1 MRRFFLSLLVII
13 GTSINA
19 SAATI
24 SWKSSDLPYDSKTAS
39 CEEILT
45 HANKNNATRMVAGGV
60 YIHGKRMG
68 KRCMK
73 PDYVKGFELWNKV
86 GATSQMRSVLRS
98 LEIKASTDNPFA
110 KSQLRKLEKAGWI
123 KRLRP

>member
-1 MRRFFLSLLVII
+1 MRRFLLALIVVF
-13 GTSINA
+13 GPSMAA

-39 CEEILT
+39 CEEILSHT
-45 HANKNNATRMVAGGV
+45 NKNTGTRMMAAGV
-60 YIHGKRMG
+60 YIHGKHMG

-86 GATSQMRSVLRS
+86 GATSQMQSALRA
-98 LEIKASTDNPFA
+98 LEIKADTGNPFA